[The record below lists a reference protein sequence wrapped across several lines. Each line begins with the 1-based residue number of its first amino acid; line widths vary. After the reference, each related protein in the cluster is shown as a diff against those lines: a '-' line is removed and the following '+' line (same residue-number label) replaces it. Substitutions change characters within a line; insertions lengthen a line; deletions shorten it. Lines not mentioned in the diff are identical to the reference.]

1 MKQLPIIAL
10 DFESA
15 DKVNAFLDQFDEPL
29 FVKVGMEL
37 FYQTGPKLIKSIK
50 DRGHSIFLDL
60 KLHDIPN
67 TVSKAMEGLAKL
79 DVDLVNVH
87 AAGGKAMMEA
97 AIKGLRQHNK
107 HTKIIAVTQ
116 LTSTTETQLHEEQN
130 IQTTIEES
138 VLNYA
143 KLSQQAGLD
152 GVVCSPLEAEL
163 ITAQLGKDFMKVT
176 PGIRP
181 EGSAQNDQKR
191 ITTPEQAK
199 QLGSTHIVVGRPITQ
214 SDDPVKSYQIIK
226 ESWLG

>member
-130 IQTTIEES
+130 IQTTIEEA

-163 ITAQLGKDFMKVT
+163 ITAQLGKNFMKVT